1 VIAVDQYDLGLAVL
15 GVALLGAAVIP
26 RLLSERPLSL
36 PIIYLAGGFA
46 LFAAPLGLPEPDPH
60 VHEAFAVRLT
70 EITVIVSLMGVGLR
84 LDRAVGWGAWSST
97 WRLLAITMPLSIA
110 AVGLLGWWAG
120 LLPAT
125 ALLAGSVL
133 APTDPVLASDV
144 QVAPPGE
151 GDAGETRFALT
162 SEAGLNDALAFPFT
176 NAALAA
182 AGASS
187 AAWIGGWVVEDVLVK
202 LAVGLVLGFLAG
214 RLLGWLAFR
223 FSGKGSLA
231 ETAEGFVALAATIL
245 TYGLT
250 ELAHGYGF
258 LAVFVAA
265 VTLRAVER
273 DHEYHAV
280 LHEFT
285 DGIERL
291 LSVLL
296 LILVGGAVA
305 TGALDALTP
314 ALAGVGLAAVLVV
327 RPLFGW
333 LGLLGSD
340 VPHADRAAI
349 AFFGIRGMGSLYY
362 AAYALQEADFGAEA
376 ELWALV
382 IFAVVVSVTV
392 HGIASTPV
400 LARLDARREA
410 ATEAGSSSSVA

>member
-1 VIAVDQYDLGLAVL
+1 MIAVDQYDLGLAVL

-36 PIIYLAGGFA
+36 PIIYLAAGVG
-46 LFAAPLGLPEPDPH
+46 LFAAPLGLPDPDPQADGALAEH
-60 VHEAFAVRLT
+60 LT

-84 LDRAVGWGAWSST
+84 LDRAVGWKAWSST

-110 AVGLLGWWAG
+110 AVALIGWWAG

-125 ALLAGSVL
+125 ALLIGAIL

-144 QVAPPGE
+144 QVSPPGD

-176 NAALAA
+176 HAALAA

-187 AAWIGGWVVEDVLVK
+187 AAWVGGWVVEDVVVK
-202 LAVGLVLGFLAG
+202 VVVGLVLGFLMG
-214 RLLGWLAFR
+214 RVLGWLAFR
-223 FSGKGSLA
+223 FPGEGALA
-231 ETAEGFVALAATIL
+231 ETAEGFVALAVTLL

-265 VTLRAVER
+265 VTLRGAER
-273 DHEYHAV
+273 DHEYHEV
-280 LHEFT
+280 LHEFS

-291 LSVLL
+291 LSVVL

-305 TGALDALTP
+305 GGALDPLTP
-314 ALAGVGLAAVLVV
+314 ALAAVGLATILVV

-333 LGLLGSD
+333 IGLLGSGLP
-340 VPHADRAAI
+340 VGDRAAI

-362 AAYALQEADFGAEA
+362 AAYALRAGDFPLEA

-382 IFAVVVSVTV
+382 IFTVVVSVTV

-400 LARLDARREA
+400 LARLDDRP
-410 ATEAGSSSSVA
+410 VAVNEPS